1 MHVFDMISLRAIS
14 LYYILAAHYCFHD
27 VLLAY
32 SFNNNKKRGGKKS
45 YFRSLNFII
54 KPLWGYDGLI
64 CLLHT

>member
-32 SFNNNKKRGGKKS
+32 SFNNNKKKGGKKVIFQVIEFH
-45 YFRSLNFII
+45 Y
-54 KPLWGYDGLI
+54 
-64 CLLHT
+64 